1 MQDQNISYHL
11 HPCQGTYAGYLTF
24 ALIWFGSRKRRNNFN
39 HLINKLKL
47 EFGISGISESRILK
61 SQSLTT
67 NVSLQNYVIKQTS
80 TKSTPV
86 GASLYINKR
95 HFYKTCPDLASI
107 FVEVVLLNK
116 SNLIV
121 GCIYKHLCMDISIF
135 NDHSLDPF

>member
-24 ALIWFGSRKRRNNFN
+24 AL
-39 HLINKLKL
+39 
-47 EFGISGISESRILK
+47 
-61 SQSLTT
+61 

-86 GASLYINKR
+86 GALLYINKR